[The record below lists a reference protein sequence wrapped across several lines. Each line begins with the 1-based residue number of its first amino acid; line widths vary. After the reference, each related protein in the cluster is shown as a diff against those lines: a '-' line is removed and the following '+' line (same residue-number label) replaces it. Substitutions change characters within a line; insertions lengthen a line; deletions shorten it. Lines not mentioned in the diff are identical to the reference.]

1 MCSSRVR
8 ASFLRLKEAAFLST
22 HRVQTCF
29 AIFSISVPAAWS
41 RHACRVLGNYDKHV
55 HRALILANL
64 AQISHSV
71 QIDTIATFAA
81 FNSKASKVDS
91 GVVHWWHQRAV
102 KWDVSLMEKGLK
114 ERSHMPATEPHL
126 THPDL
131 HNRFFIS
138 GLCTS
143 SPFPLLS
150 GKTHQSTAAAT
161 PNCLKHSFYFL

>member
-91 GVVHWWHQRAV
+91 GVVHWWHQTAV

-114 ERSHMPATEPHL
+114 ERTAPH
-126 THPDL
+126 TSRPTQQ

-161 PNCLKHSFYFL
+161 PNCLKHSLFS